1 MSKAD
6 KIKKTI
12 YIDEDVEKLIKI
24 KAVTEETTESEQYN
38 SFLRKALKDEVVNE
52 TFSLKDK

>member
-38 SFLRKALKDEVVNE
+38 SFLRKALKNEVVNE